1 MLVNSVIEE
10 EFLKKLTEITEAN
23 MTNEQFGVSELAR
36 EMGMS
41 RSNLHR
47 KVIVISKNSVSQFI
61 RQHRLKRAMEMLQHS
76 ANNVSEVAFKVGFG
90 SVSYFTKCFHD
101 YYGFPPGEAGKRN
114 LADKSVS
121 ESTNKAKQA
130 TGKKRLKP
138 ILLHVTLISIILAAV
153 LFTTNN
159 PLFFRQNNRDKT
171 IAVLPFANYSP
182 DGDDTY
188 MIDGLQEEIL
198 DKLEKIKD
206 LKVKSRISVQK
217 YRDTKLSIREIGK
230 ALKVKYI
237 LEGSGQMV
245 EGTIRIRLQLI
256 DALTGNHLWSK
267 PYEAELNAEI
277 LFEIQEEIALSVAN
291 ELEAIITPEEKEL
304 VTKRPTKN
312 VTAYNLYLRG
322 VNYLNLIPYH
332 SDEPSEELIHAQ
344 RLFEQAIKL
353 DTTFAEAYVRLG
365 NIYNDYFYY
374 TSDIHR
380 SNQYLDSIFIVANK
394 ALMYDENNA
403 GAYLLKGQYYYK
415 KGMKKEA
422 DEAYL
427 KIKTLPGPP
436 WYYYHVL
443 LGRYYNSR
451 DNYNSIQT
459 FYRFRDLDPPE
470 ETLFAT
476 FDKIQ
481 NCFAALGYPEIS
493 KKYCDKIIK
502 QTNDSARYYERL
514 NLAEFFVGNYKLALK
529 YALLDAKIDTSLSS
543 LCLLV
548 NNYLLLR
555 DYSQANQYLTK
566 IETQSKHLTIPVGL
580 QISPTFLYL
589 SFGYIHLMN
598 GQITKSNYYFNSLLE
613 KGLDNIELN
622 RLPSQKF
629 YTHFYFAGIYATR
642 GQKKKALEYL
652 RMVKSRET
660 CPAIMVTY
668 LKYWPLFDNIRNEP
682 EFADILN
689 DLETKYQKAH
699 EYIGELIRKKEIAEH
714 Q

>member
-10 EFLKKLTEITEAN
+10 EFLKKLSDITEAN

-47 KVIVISKNSVSQFI
+47 KAIAISKNSASQFI
-61 RQHRLKRAMEMLQHS
+61 RQHRLKRAMEMLQHET
-76 ANNVSEVAFKVGFG
+76 NTVSEVAFKVGFG
-90 SVSYFTKCFHD
+90 SVTYFTKCFHD

-114 LADKSVS
+114 LAEKRAN
-121 ESTNKAKQA
+121 ETNNEAKQ
-130 TGKKRLKP
+130 GINKKRLKP
-138 ILLHVTLISIILAAV
+138 ILFHIALISIVLAAV
-153 LFTTNN
+153 VFSIRSPFLYRRTK
-159 PLFFRQNNRDKT
+159 LDKT

-182 DGDDTY
+182 DKDNNY

-206 LKVKSRISVQK
+206 LKVKSRIAVEK
-217 YRDTKLSIREIGK
+217 YRETELSTIDIGK
-230 ALKVKYI
+230 NLKVKYI
-237 LEGSGQMV
+237 LEGSGQMID
-245 EGTIRIRLQLI
+245 GTIRMRLQLI
-256 DALTGNHLWSK
+256 DAVSGNHLWSK
-267 PYEAELNAEI
+267 PYEAELNAGI
-277 LFEIQEEIALSVAN
+277 LFEIQEEIALSVAQ

-304 VTKRPTKN
+304 VAKRPTQN

-322 VNYLNLIPYH
+322 LNYFNLIPYH
-332 SDEPSEELIHAQ
+332 SDEPSEELLHAK

-374 TSDIHR
+374 TSDIKR
-380 SNQYLDSIFIVANK
+380 SNNYLDSVFVVANK
-394 ALMYDENNA
+394 ALIHDDKNA
-403 GAYLLKGQYYYK
+403 GAYLLMGQYYYK

-427 KIKTLPGPP
+427 KIKTLPVPP

-451 DNYNSIQT
+451 DNYNCIQT
-459 FYRFRDLDPPE
+459 FYKFRDLEPPE
-470 ETLFAT
+470 EILIAT

-481 NCFAALGYPEIS
+481 NSFAAMGYPEIT
-493 KKYCDKIIK
+493 KKYCNEIIK
-502 QTNDSARYYERL
+502 QTNDSVRYYECL

-529 YALLDAKIDTSLSS
+529 YALRAAEIDSSLSS
-543 LCLLV
+543 RCLLE
-548 NNYLLLR
+548 NTYLLLR
-555 DYSQANQYLTK
+555 DYTKANQYLNE
-566 IETQSKHLTIPVGL
+566 IETQSKQITIPVDL
-580 QISPTFLYL
+580 QISSTFLYL

-598 GQITKSNYYFNSLLE
+598 GQTTKANYYFNAILG
-613 KGLDNIELN
+613 KGLEDIELN

-629 YTHFYFAGIYATR
+629 YTHFYFAAIYAIW

-652 RMVKSRET
+652 RMVENRET
-660 CPAIMVTY
+660 CPALMVTY

-682 EFADILN
+682 EFTDIMN
-689 DLETKYQKAH
+689 DLEAKYQNAH
-699 EYIGELIRKKEIAEH
+699 KYIGELIKKNEFHER

>member
-47 KVIVISKNSVSQFI
+47 KVIIVCNNSASQFI

-76 ANNVSEVAFKVGFG
+76 ANTVSDVAFKVGFG

-114 LADKSVS
+114 LAETTSRGT
-121 ESTNKAKQA
+121 TNNNKPDISI
-130 TGKKRLKP
+130 KRLKA
-138 ILLHVTLISIILAAV
+138 ITLHVGLISIFLAV
-153 LFTTNN
+153 LFFTINN
-159 PLFFRQNNRDKT
+159 PFVNRHNSSDKT
-171 IAVLPFANYSP
+171 IAVLPFADYSP
-182 DGDDTY
+182 DGDNTY
-188 MIDGLQEEIL
+188 LIDGLQEEIL

-230 ALKVKYI
+230 ELKVKYI
-237 LEGSGQMV
+237 LEGSGQKLDS
-245 EGTIRIRLQLI
+245 TIRIRLQLI
-256 DALTGNHLWSK
+256 DAVSGNHIWSK
-267 PYEAELNAEI
+267 PYEAELNAGI
-277 LFEIQEEIALSVAN
+277 VFEIQEEIALSVAHD
-291 ELEAIITPEEKEL
+291 LEAIITPEEKEL
-304 VTKRPTKN
+304 VSKRPTQN

-322 VNYLNLIPYH
+322 LNYFNLIPYH
-332 SDEPSEELIHAQ
+332 TDEPSEELFHAKQ
-344 RLFEQAIKL
+344 LFEQAIKI

-374 TSDIHR
+374 TSDIHQ
-380 SNQYLDSIFIVANK
+380 SNQYLDSVFIVANK
-394 ALMYDENNA
+394 ALINDEKNA

-427 KIKTLPGPP
+427 KIKTLPVPP

-451 DNYNSIQT
+451 DNYNAIQI
-459 FYRFRDLDPPE
+459 FYKFRDLDPPE

-481 NCFAALGYPEIS
+481 NCFAAMGYPEIT

-529 YALLDAKIDTSLSS
+529 YGFRNAELDSSLSS

-555 DYSQANQYLTK
+555 DYSKANQYLNE
-566 IETQSKHLTIPVGL
+566 IETQSKQLTIPVGL

-598 GQITKSNYYFNSLLE
+598 GQITKANYYFNSVLE
-613 KGLDNIELN
+613 KGLDDIELN

-629 YTHFYFAGIYATR
+629 YTHFYFAGIYSTW

-652 RMVKSRET
+652 RMVKSSET
-660 CPAIMVTY
+660 CPAIMITY
-668 LKYWPLFDNIRNEP
+668 LKNWPLFDNIRNEP
-682 EFADILN
+682 EFAEISN
-689 DLETKYQKAH
+689 DLEAKYQKAH
-699 EYIGELIRKKEIAEH
+699 KYIGELISKKEFAE
-714 Q
+714 QQ